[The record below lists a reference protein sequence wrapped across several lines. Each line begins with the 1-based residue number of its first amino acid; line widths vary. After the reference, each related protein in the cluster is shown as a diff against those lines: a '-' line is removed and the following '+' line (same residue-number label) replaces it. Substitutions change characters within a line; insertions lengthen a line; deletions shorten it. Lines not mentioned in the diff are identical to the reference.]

1 MKKILVQIKENNIY
15 FKAKKNLN
23 TDQKNIMNTNIISD
37 NELVF
42 TDKYI
47 TQNSKIVT
55 TFLNQLVNEGK
66 INTAIISNNSLELEL
81 LDILK
86 YIPNIQN
93 LVLKDYIPLTF
104 RMCEKIA
111 QANHIKFV
119 SCFNLQDFMLE
130 YFDKYNIIVEVRCEL
145 LFTSKFME
153 MNMLNKYSSLY
164 YKKIISIDLPLKEND
179 VDDFEAFCTINK
191 YLKVIHLNKSIKS
204 DLEQIL
210 ETLKLYR
217 KKNIKIVLHDNITDL
232 ELIEYIKKIN
242 NSAKK
247 SNNIRFVISY
257 SDKYIKE
264 NFLRQTNI
272 NILKLCLLI
281 IIIIISGCFGYVFFD
296 NYLTYEKVNHIK
308 EDLQKVIEI
317 TDTEPIIK
325 KLETESNSKVINE
338 YIASLITVND
348 DTVGWLKIKNTEID
362 YPTVQGKDNKYYL
375 TQDFRKK
382 KSLSGWVFMDA
393 RNKKD
398 MSDDNTIIYGHN
410 RYESAVMFGTLKNI
424 RNKDWLEKKD
434 NHIINF
440 DTLYGDFKYQIF
452 SYYTIPPVEDYL
464 RIIYEN
470 DLDRLEFYKMIQER
484 SEHNFEV
491 TLSNED
497 KIITLSTCENGGFKR
512 FVVHAKLIS

>member
-93 LVLKDYIPLTF
+93 LVLKDDIPLTF

-338 YIASLITVND
+338 YIA
-348 DTVGWLKIKNTEID
+348 
-362 YPTVQGKDNKYYL
+362 
-375 TQDFRKK
+375 
-382 KSLSGWVFMDA
+382 
-393 RNKKD
+393 
-398 MSDDNTIIYGHN
+398 
-410 RYESAVMFGTLKNI
+410 
-424 RNKDWLEKKD
+424 
-434 NHIINF
+434 
-440 DTLYGDFKYQIF
+440 
-452 SYYTIPPVEDYL
+452 
-464 RIIYEN
+464 
-470 DLDRLEFYKMIQER
+470 
-484 SEHNFEV
+484 
-491 TLSNED
+491 
-497 KIITLSTCENGGFKR
+497 
-512 FVVHAKLIS
+512 